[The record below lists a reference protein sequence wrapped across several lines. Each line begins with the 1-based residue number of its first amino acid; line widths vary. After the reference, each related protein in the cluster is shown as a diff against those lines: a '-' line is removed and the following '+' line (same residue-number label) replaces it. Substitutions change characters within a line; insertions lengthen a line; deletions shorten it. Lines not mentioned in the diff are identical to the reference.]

1 MAGELTAVIAAV
13 KGLMEE
19 IATASDTLSDVWTNI
34 PNSLITASEAVVL
47 MTRGRH
53 GQFGTSARGEKHYLG
68 IIIYMRVGTNPQ
80 EAEDNMAT
88 LWNLM
93 VDKFNA
99 HIDLAGTVKHSR
111 LEDYRM
117 GWETISGD
125 KCRRMI
131 CALMAHVIEATAY
144 SLS

>member
-1 MAGELTAVIAAV
+1 MAGELTACIAAV

-19 IATASDTLSDVWTNI
+19 IATASDTLSAVWTNI
-34 PNSLITASEAVVL
+34 PNTLITPSEAVVL
-47 MTRGRH
+47 MTRGTH
-53 GQFGTSARGEKHYLG
+53 QQLGTSTREEKHYLA
-68 IIIYMRVGTNPQ
+68 IIVYMRITAYPQ
-80 EAEDNMAT
+80 TPEDDMAL

-99 HIDLAGTVKHSR
+99 HIDLGGTAARSR
-111 LEDYRM
+111 LQDYRM
-117 GWETISGD
+117 GWETVSGN

-131 CALMAHVIEATAY
+131 CVLEAHVVKATAY